1 MTVHRCTADADISV
15 AASAVF
21 INGSGEV
28 ISQVQCITNG
38 NIALDMEGAKL
49 TPLEDAEEPGTD
61 KPMTSARLTWG
72 PYIDFLDVKRLIK
85 PEVPRRLYTPTLDE
99 ISRLFLVYAER
110 RNEGAQTQLP
120 HMAKY
125 MDWIKRQVQGYGN
138 HSPMLTMDDLSIKR
152 QISSLVQKLLGT
164 LVEGCATAVQKVVNN
179 IEGLLSGETDA
190 LEILL
195 AGNTLTK
202 LYIATE

>member
-28 ISQVQCITNG
+28 ISRVQCITNG

-49 TPLEDAEEPGTD
+49 TPLEDAEEPGTG

-72 PYIDFLDVKRLIK
+72 PHIDFLDVKRLIK
-85 PEVPRRLYTPTLDE
+85 LEVPRRLYTPTLDE
-99 ISRLFLVYAER
+99 ISRLCLVYAER
-110 RNEGAQTQLP
+110 RIEGAQTQLP

-164 LVEGCATAVQKVVNN
+164 LVKGCATAVQKVVNN

-202 LYIATE
+202 LYIATD